1 MNRINLL
8 TLSTRLPG
16 WGWGVRGPARERGRE
31 GSARDSLTRFWSS
44 PAAGNRF
51 SNTDRR
57 FHRLWRAL
65 ERETE
70 EEAFSWGRAG
80 GWQ

>member
-16 WGWGVRGPARERGRE
+16 WGWGSPWASEGEGE
-31 GSARDSLTRFWSS
+31 GSARDLLTRFLEFASS
-44 PAAGNRF
+44 WQQVQQ
-51 SNTDRR
+51 
-57 FHRLWRAL
+57 HRQAVPQTLRAL